1 MLRGDPVI
9 ALSDL
14 LLNPLAELVTND
26 GVDHVGK
33 PAPRDLMQVSL
44 FWEVLVE
51 LRVFGPDVEQVFG
64 GEPIVVGQL
73 DHPASGLLDN

>member
-1 MLRGDPVI
+1 MLGGDPVVT
-9 ALSDL
+9 LSNL
-14 LLNPLAELVTND
+14 LLNPLVELVADD
-26 GVDHVGK
+26 GVNHVGK

-64 GEPIVVGQL
+64 GEPVVMGQL
-73 DHPASGLLDN
+73 DYPASGLLDN

>member
-1 MLRGDPVI
+1 MLRGDPVV

-14 LLNPLAELVTND
+14 LLNPLVELVTND

-33 PAPRDLMQVSL
+33 PAARDLMQVSL

-51 LRVFGPDVEQVFG
+51 LGVFGPDVEQVFG
-64 GEPIVVGQL
+64 GESIVVGQL
-73 DHPASGLLDN
+73 DHPASGLFDN

>member
-1 MLRGDPVI
+1 MLGGDLVV

-14 LLNPLAELVTND
+14 LLNPLVELVTND

-44 FWEVLVE
+44 FWEVLVK
-51 LRVFGPDVEQVFG
+51 LRVVRPDVEQVLG
-64 GEPIVVGQL
+64 GETIVVR
-73 DHPASGLLDN
+73 